1 MFHVRIFTSV
11 LAAPNAPAA
20 PEDPEVAESQPWYLQ
35 CAVPMPVRGD
45 TTATTVVVTAGTAG
59 ALQRM
64 AFTEME

>member
-1 MFHVRIFTSV
+1 M

-45 TTATTVVVTAGTAG
+45 TTATTVVVTREQLEHCKGWH
-59 ALQRM
+59 LMRWSS
-64 AFTEME
+64 